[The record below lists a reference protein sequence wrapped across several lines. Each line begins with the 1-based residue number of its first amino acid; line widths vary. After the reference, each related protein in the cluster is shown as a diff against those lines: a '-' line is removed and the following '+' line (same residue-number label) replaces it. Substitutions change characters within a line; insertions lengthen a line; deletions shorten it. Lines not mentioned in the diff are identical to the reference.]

1 MKTVHFILKITKK
14 LYSWFHSKKKTN
26 SIDVINDP
34 DIVGEILYNAIQS
47 GKPFMASRFGAVE
60 IGTVANYYSIK
71 YQNHS
76 IINYI
81 TDRQSEWWWNEGLR
95 YCMMYN
101 AGFFPN
107 NNSNLEKFG
116 ELMLHD
122 IRDIDILFSW
132 QKKEEIFSEQLK
144 DAIRVG
150 FIWVDPFW
158 SQKPWT
164 IALARKKVLVIHP
177 FAKEIEDQY
186 KNNREKIHANKDI
199 LPTFQLI
206 TIQAVQS
213 IGGNSDFANWF
224 EALEHMKRQIEIVD
238 FDICLLG
245 CGAYGMPLAAHIKR
259 IGKQAVHFGGSLQLL
274 FGISGKRWETSEYGR
289 DYFADRIGRYP
300 ELMNEYWIRPY
311 PKSKFAGSDNV
322 ENGCYW

>member
-1 MKTVHFILKITKK
+1 MEIAHLFLKITKK
-14 LYSWFHSKKKTN
+14 ICSWFLSYKNTN
-26 SIDVINDP
+26 NANVINDP
-34 DIVGEILYNAIQS
+34 NTVEEILYNAIQS

-60 IGTVANYYSIK
+60 IGSVANYYSIK
-71 YQNHS
+71 YQKHS

-81 TDRQSEWWWNEGLR
+81 TDKQSEWWWNEGLR
-95 YCMMYN
+95 YCMMHN

-116 ELMLHD
+116 ELMLQD
-122 IRDIDILFSW
+122 IKDIDILFSW
-132 QKKEEIFSEQLK
+132 QKKEQFFSEQLK
-144 DAIRVG
+144 NVIRVG

-164 IALARKKVLVIHP
+164 RALAGKKVLVVHP

-186 KNNREKIHANKDI
+186 KNNREKVHASKDI
-199 LPTFQLI
+199 LPPFQLI
-206 TIQAVQS
+206 TIQSVQS
-213 IGGNSDFANWF
+213 IGGNSEFANWF
-224 EALEHMKRQIEIVD
+224 EALEHMKQQIEKID
-238 FDICLLG
+238 FDVCLIG

-259 IGKQAVHFGGSLQLL
+259 MGRQAVHFGGSLQLL
-274 FGISGKRWETSEYGR
+274 FGIRGKRWETSEYGR
-289 DYFADRIGRYP
+289 DYFTDRIGRYP

-311 PKSKFAGSDNV
+311 SKSKFAGSEHV